1 MYNNKLGNRQVIYGV
16 LLNLYKK
23 SINMKKQGLAADIS
37 DALKRIATRYITSYI
52 ISIELWDKCHAV
64 KVLVS
69 VYYSNQL

>member
-37 DALKRIATRYITSYI
+37 DA
-52 ISIELWDKCHAV
+52 KCHAV
-64 KVLVS
+64 KVRVS
-69 VYYSNQL
+69 VYYSNQLWLKGKNTLV